1 MLFQINGVHKFK
13 IIFSYF
19 KEKNAMKQVND
30 KIPWTLIP
38 KSKYNTS
45 KLACKSFY
53 FVLKIYVCI
62 SCVKGSMYNIISLG
76 NSKYKVK

>member
-19 KEKNAMKQVND
+19 KEKNTTKQVND
-30 KIPWTLIP
+30 KIPWALIP

-53 FVLKIYVCI
+53 FVFKIYFFCLSYVR
-62 SCVKGSMYNIISLG
+62 GPMYNIISLG
-76 NSKYKVK
+76 NSK